1 MSSLL
6 AESSEFAMTGWG
18 GGMKAMIRSELS
30 HCRAAGLEWLVGW
43 LKLGAGG
50 REGIDKF
57 YKGYTNVFLLLLFEY
72 FISNHF
78 YLLRLGFELG
88 WEGK

>member
-6 AESSEFAMTGWG
+6 AKSSEFAMTGSG

-43 LKLGAGG
+43 LKLGEGG
-50 REGIDKF
+50 RGGGCLILNSRQAWLDIHHSGIVCHC
-57 YKGYTNVFLLLLFEY
+57 TL
-72 FISNHF
+72 
-78 YLLRLGFELG
+78 
-88 WEGK
+88 